1 MFYLKQFYALIW
13 KAGIKGIAFLLL
25 TIVLIAFN
33 FTPTELRESILGQT
47 ETLES
52 QTSFY
57 VLTDANLSQE
67 FLAAKLYK
75 LASVKKVSFLGQEE
89 LQKRIEGVAQKMEV
103 SDLDFA
109 ANLVGFRVML
119 AQKTEAEKVS
129 LIKQYIQRQDPTASF
144 TFSTIVEP
152 EEAPGYLAKYSA
164 LIALAG
170 IALSWILLAMLII
183 KPIQKKS
190 YLLEKFQRKNW
201 VALKIVGS
209 GMFIFLALNVA
220 GVYFI
225 KDHYQTSV
233 LTSSTLFL
241 VFTIFM
247 LRRNKWKA

>member
-1 MFYLKQFYALIW
+1 MFYLKQFYSLLW
-13 KAGIKGIAFLLL
+13 KAGLKGIAFLLL
-25 TIVLIAFN
+25 TIVLLVMN
-33 FTPTELRESILGQT
+33 FTPTEIRENFLGQT
-47 ETLES
+47 ETITN

-57 VLTDANLSQE
+57 ALTDANLTQE

-75 LASVKKVSFLGQEE
+75 LASVKKVSFLSQKE
-89 LQKRIEGVAQKMEV
+89 LQTRIKTVANKMQVNDIE
-103 SDLDFA
+103 FA
-109 ANLVGFRVML
+109 SNLMGFRVML
-119 AQKTEAEKVS
+119 AEKTKEDKVT

-144 TFSTIVEP
+144 TFSTMVEP

-170 IALSWILLAMLII
+170 LALSWILLAMLIL

-209 GMFIFLALNVA
+209 GMFIFLIINVA
-220 GVYFI
+220 GVFFIQDYF
-225 KDHYQTSV
+225 KASV
-233 LTSSTLFL
+233 ITSSALFL
-241 VFTIFM
+241 TFTIFM